1 MAKKKWKRKP
11 GGFGRLR
18 QLPSGNFQAS
28 FKGPDG
34 VVYKAPATFVDD
46 HSAEHW
52 LRDRQD
58 EIRAAELS
66 KTEWRSPE
74 ESKRSAMTVSELFDV
89 WLANSTSIT
98 KESTRQSH
106 RRTLELRVLC
116 DFLELADMPVVEVSR
131 KRINE
136 WWRQIKTEW
145 PDDLTTNAQAYRRMH
160 TAFEYARTELEIITV
175 NPVQIKG
182 ANAIPRSKNRDR
194 ALISVPEAAAIADNI
209 NKRLRVPVLVL
220 TWAGLRIGE
229 LLELRRGDIQDDG
242 ETMTLNIR
250 RNAQRLKNP
259 ETGRQGMVAFDT
271 PKTDAGNRD
280 VVVPPTVAA
289 EVRDHLAEYV
299 DSDSNALFVTTEKHT
314 QMMDTTFRS
323 RFKTAATA
331 AGRPDVSPHDLRRFY
346 GTMLVN
352 NGGVSL
358 EEARRLMGH
367 ETTAQLM
374 EYQRASARYEQRAA
388 ASLDSLLGGA
398 Q

>member
-1 MAKKKWKRKP
+1 ML
-11 GGFGRLR
+11 F
-18 QLPSGNFQAS
+18 
-28 FKGPDG
+28 
-34 VVYKAPATFVDD
+34 
-46 HSAEHW
+46 
-52 LRDRQD
+52 
-58 EIRAAELS
+58 
-66 KTEWRSPE
+66 RS
-74 ESKRSAMTVSELFDV
+74 
-89 WLANSTSIT
+89 
-98 KESTRQSH
+98 
-106 RRTLELRVLC
+106 
-116 DFLELADMPVVEVSR
+116 
-131 KRINE
+131 
-136 WWRQIKTEW
+136 
-145 PDDLTTNAQAYRRMH
+145 
-160 TAFEYARTELEIITV
+160 

-280 VVVPPTVAA
+280 VVVPLTVAA

-388 ASLDSLLGGA
+388 ASLDSLLGGE